1 MNREDILNTRY
12 GEMIDLINCHAIY
25 SGTANQANKGKKKL
39 SVTEA
44 LAYR

>member
-1 MNREDILNTRY
+1 MSRDDILDTKY

-25 SGTANQANKGKKKL
+25 SGAVNQVKKKKVL
-39 SVTEA
+39 SVMEA